1 MCPTVPVC
9 PGLRPSVDLRYI
21 RDNAEAVQANIV
33 ARGSGAF
40 ANALVVKQLYERS
53 LTDEFEVAQMRKAR
67 NALTKKFGAAKE
79 QAEKE
84 SVQCATQMVIDAL
97 RCTAHVRAVGTAG

>member
-1 MCPTVPVC
+1 MSVRLPHVLIASGRRALRCTALSASC
-9 PGLRPSVDLRYI
+9 AGLRPSVDLRYI
-21 RDNAEAVQANIV
+21 RDHADAVQANIV

-40 ANALVVKQLYERS
+40 ANALLVKQLYERS
-53 LTDEFEVAQMRKAR
+53 LTDEFDVAQMRKAR

-84 SVQCATQMVIDAL
+84 
-97 RCTAHVRAVGTAG
+97 

>member
-1 MCPTVPVC
+1 MRCAALPPPRLSC
-9 PGLRPSVDLRYI
+9 AGLRPSVDLRYI

-53 LTDEFEVAQMRKAR
+53 LTDEFDVAQMRKAR

-79 QAEKE
+79 QTEKE
-84 SVQCATQMVIDAL
+84 
-97 RCTAHVRAVGTAG
+97 